1 LFHHL
6 QGLIASINIQYKR
19 VGVRLREAGRFALE
33 EKTTLDLKEI
43 VDYVVNRQNDDGG
56 YTFCQGAESN
66 AQDTYY
72 GLAIL
77 ELLGSPFPHVKKTV
91 KWLQK
96 LSLDSIYSYYYVGK
110 ALLMCGESL
119 DNSFKKLVTSAIH
132 SDTYFG
138 NVDVYVEISS
148 EFTTT
153 LMILELAN
161 IFRIEFDGNAV
172 RDWLLQ
178 YRNRDCG
185 FGTRRHSNLS
195 STYHAVASLSFLKH
209 NMNDL
214 RCTEEFVR
222 QCEKPYGGFTMIP
235 RSLTPYMEPT
245 YYGVMTLDLL
255 GKNSRFPSQ
264 TTDFVLKCQ
273 RANGGFA
280 RADMG
285 ISTFENTFQ
294 AISILRKLGIV

>member
-1 LFHHL
+1 M
-6 QGLIASINIQYKR
+6 
-19 VGVRLREAGRFALE
+19 GVRLREAGRFAPK
-33 EKTTLDLKEI
+33 EKTALNLKQI

-77 ELLGSPFPHVKKTV
+77 ELLGSSFPHVEKTI
-91 KWLQK
+91 KWLLE
-96 LSLDSIYSYYYVGK
+96 LSLDSVYSYYYVGK
-110 ALLMCGESL
+110 ALLLCGENL
-119 DNSFKKLVTSAIH
+119 DDRFKKPVISAIR
-132 SDTYFG
+132 SGNYFG
-138 NVDVYVEISS
+138 NVDVYVEVSS

-185 FGTRRHSNLS
+185 FGARRHSNIS

-214 RCTEEFVR
+214 CCTEEFVR
-222 QCEKPYGGFTMIP
+222 QCEKPYGGFTVIP
-235 RSLTPYMEPT
+235 HSLTSYMEHT

-255 GKNSRFPSQ
+255 GKNCRFPSQ
-264 TTDFVLKCQ
+264 TTDFILKCQ

-280 RADMG
+280 RSDLG

-294 AISILRKLGIV
+294 AVSMLRKLGMV

>member
-1 LFHHL
+1 MC
-6 QGLIASINIQYKR
+6 
-19 VGVRLREAGRFALE
+19 VRLREAGRFALK
-33 EKTTLDLKEI
+33 EKTPLDFEQI
-43 VDYVVNRQNDDGG
+43 VDYVVARQNGDGG

-77 ELLGSPFPHVKKTV
+77 ELLDSPFPCVEKTV
-91 KWLQK
+91 KWLRE

-110 ALLMCGESL
+110 ALLMCGENL
-119 DNSFKKLVTSAIH
+119 DNRFSEFVTSAIR
-132 SDTYFG
+132 SSSYFR
-138 NVDVYVEISS
+138 NVDVYVEVSS

-161 IFRIEFDGNAV
+161 IFGIEFDDNV
-172 RDWLLQ
+172 IKNWLLQ
-178 YRNRDCG
+178 YKNRDCG
-185 FGTRRHSNLS
+185 FGARHHSNLS
-195 STYHAVASLSFLKH
+195 STYHAVASLSLLKH
-209 NMNDL
+209 DMNDL
-214 RCTEEFVR
+214 HCTEDFVR

-235 RSLTPYMEPT
+235 RYLMPYMEPT
-245 YYGVMTLDLL
+245 YYGIMTLDLL
-255 GKNSRFPSQ
+255 GKNCRFPSQ

-280 RADMG
+280 RSDMG

-294 AISILRKLGIV
+294 AVSILRKFGMV